1 MPMIC
6 HWTMRF
12 ESKHSYFKH
21 LANMMGNFTN
31 VCYSLSLRHQ
41 LYQCYLNLNKD
52 DLPAERTDW
61 SRYNSCNAITCTK
74 LSDIEIILAYKA
86 IIWFK

>member
-1 MPMIC
+1 MIC

-41 LYQCYLNLNKD
+41 LYQCYLNLNKN
-52 DLPAERTDW
+52 DLPAERTE
-61 SRYNSCNAITCTK
+61 IGPG
-74 LSDIEIILAYKA
+74 IILVMQLHVQNLCM
-86 IIWFK
+86 